1 MTLSKYKRIVNL
13 ITEKSLIFPAMKKQT
28 KKEAQVKVDKTMR
41 DYSKEEFFVKKM
53 EKAREIFKKYGVPK
67 DLITTK

>member
-1 MTLSKYKRIVNL
+1 
-13 ITEKSLIFPAMKKQT
+13 MKT
-28 KKEAQVKVDKTMR
+28 KKEAQVKIDKTMR

-67 DLITTK
+67 ELNITK

>member
-1 MTLSKYKRIVNL
+1 MI
-13 ITEKSLIFPAMKKQT
+13 IEKSLIFPAMKKQT

-67 DLITTK
+67 EFIDTK